1 MVLRPDLTTPLA
13 HGTAVCWSPSVNSA
27 RSEDTVVVDDRGYEV
42 VTEAQNWPKIEVQ
55 VKGYTLPRPAI
66 LER

>member
-1 MVLRPDLTTPLA
+1 M
-13 HGTAVCWSPSVNSA
+13 
-27 RSEDTVVVDDRGYEV
+27 VVDDRGYEV

>member
-1 MVLRPDLTTPLA
+1 
-13 HGTAVCWSPSVNSA
+13 VNSA
-27 RSEDTVVVDDRGYEV
+27 RCEDTVVVDDRGYEV
-42 VTEAQNWPKIEVQ
+42 VTEAQHWPKIEVQ